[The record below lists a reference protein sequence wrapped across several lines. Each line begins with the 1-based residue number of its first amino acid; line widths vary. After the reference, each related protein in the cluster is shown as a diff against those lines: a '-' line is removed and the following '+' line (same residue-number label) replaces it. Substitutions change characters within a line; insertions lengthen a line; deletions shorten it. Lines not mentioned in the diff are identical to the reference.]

1 MPINKSNKSEKEV
14 ELINKVAKKIVDS
27 EMETPALWLLQ
38 TIKPLTFIGG
48 ELSYFYLAPF
58 LPFLDDLGYT
68 FLDTFEKRK
77 NIERLI
83 KTVEHLQKEQSRENK
98 KIKQP
103 SMLSKLMKKFYI
115 LAPPQKK
122 AVN

>member
-1 MPINKSNKSEKEV
+1 MSTNKSYKSDRET
-14 ELINKVAKKIVDS
+14 ELINKVARKIVDS
-27 EMETPALWLLQ
+27 EVEIPAIWLLQ

-77 NIERLI
+77 NIEILI
-83 KTVEHLQKEQSRENK
+83 KTVERLGKEKSKEK
-98 KIKQP
+98 KKTKQP
-103 SMLSKLMKKFYI
+103 NMLNKLINKLKF
-115 LAPPQKK
+115 
-122 AVN
+122 VSS

>member
-1 MPINKSNKSEKEV
+1 MSINKSNISEKEI
-14 ELINKVAKKIVDS
+14 ELINKVAKKIIDS
-27 EMETPALWLLQ
+27 EMETPAVWLLQ
-38 TIKPLTFIGG
+38 TIKPLAFIGG

-77 NIERLI
+77 NIELLI
-83 KTVEHLQKEQSRENK
+83 KTVERLHKEQTRENK

-103 SMLSKLMKKFYI
+103 SMLSKLRSKLNFRAASKKR
-115 LAPPQKK
+115 
-122 AVN
+122 

>member
-1 MPINKSNKSEKEV
+1 
-14 ELINKVAKKIVDS
+14 
-27 EMETPALWLLQ
+27 METPALWLLQ

>member
-1 MPINKSNKSEKEV
+1 MSMNKSERET
-14 ELINKVAKKIVDS
+14 ELINKVARKIVDS
-27 EMETPALWLLQ
+27 EMETPAIWLLQ

-77 NIERLI
+77 NIEILI
-83 KTVEHLQKEQSRENK
+83 KTVERLEKEKSKENK
-98 KIKQP
+98 KIQQP
-103 SMLSKLMKKFYI
+103 SMLSKLMNKLNFRVSSKE
-115 LAPPQKK
+115 K

>member
-1 MPINKSNKSEKEV
+1 MPINKSSISEKEI
-14 ELINKVAKKIVDS
+14 ELINNVAKKIIDS
-27 EMETPALWLLQ
+27 EMETPAIWLLQ
-38 TIKPLTFIGG
+38 TMKPLAFIGG

-77 NIERLI
+77 NIELLI
-83 KTVEHLQKEQSRENK
+83 KTVERLQKEQSRENE

-103 SMLSKLMKKFYI
+103 SMLSKLMSKLNFRAASKKR
-115 LAPPQKK
+115 
-122 AVN
+122 